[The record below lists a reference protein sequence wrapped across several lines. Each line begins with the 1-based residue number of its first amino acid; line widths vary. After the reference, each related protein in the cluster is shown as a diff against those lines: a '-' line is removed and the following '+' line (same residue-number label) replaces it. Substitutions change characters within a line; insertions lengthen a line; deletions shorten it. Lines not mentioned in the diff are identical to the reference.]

1 MQIKV
6 PCKINL
12 GLHILNRRPDGFHN
26 IESILYPVQLCDVLT
41 IEKSERFIFTSSGI
55 QIDGSWDDNLC
66 VKAYRL
72 MQQHYDLSPV
82 AIHLQKNIPAGAGLG
97 GGSADAAYTL
107 KAINQLFNLGASNQ
121 ELKALAATLGSD
133 CPFFIDSVPALA
145 TGRGEV
151 LAPVDINLNGYWL
164 LIAKPGTGVST
175 AEAYRGAC
183 PLEGRS
189 SLVGIVQ
196 QPISK
201 WQGQLCNDFEN
212 HIFKTCSAI
221 GRIKEQLISMGALFA
236 AMSGSGSAVY
246 GIFSSQP
253 LSLKGDDISFQAVFL
268 IKKTGNSSSGD
279 PCFDC

>member
-41 IEKSERFIFTSSGI
+41 IEKSERFVFSSSGI
-55 QIDGSWDDNLC
+55 QIDGSWEDNLC

-145 TGRGEV
+145 TKRGEV
-151 LAPVDINLNGYWL
+151 LVPLDINLNGYWL
-164 LIAKPGTGVST
+164 LVAKPGTGVST
-175 AEAYRGAC
+175 AEAYRGAS

-189 SLVGIVQ
+189 SPAGIVQ
-196 QPISK
+196 QPIGK

-212 HIFKTCSAI
+212 HIFKTYSAI

-253 LSLKGDDISFQAVFL
+253 QSLMGDDISFQAVLL
-268 IKKTGNSSSGD
+268 IK
-279 PCFDC
+279 